1 MNRIHIARNRQSLGQ
16 FSPEEVAEGLASGKF
31 LATDLGWRE
40 PMEQWMPLSEFTDL
54 PQVAG
59 SDSSAGPS

>member
-40 PMEQWMPLSEFTDL
+40 PMEEWMPLSEFTDL
-54 PQVAG
+54 PQVG
-59 SDSSAGPS
+59 QRR